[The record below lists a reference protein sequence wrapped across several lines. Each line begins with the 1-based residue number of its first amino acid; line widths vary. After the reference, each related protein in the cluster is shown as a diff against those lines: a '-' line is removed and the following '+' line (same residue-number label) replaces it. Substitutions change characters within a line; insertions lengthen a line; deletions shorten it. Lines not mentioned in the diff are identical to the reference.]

1 MAVDH
6 VTAPYDHAAAPPA
19 PDTLT
24 MLTAGTLHDVSNL
37 LVVVLGCAELVLDDP
52 TLGARS
58 RQLVEGVVQVSERA
72 GAIAQQMLAFARGDA
87 SAPAGMLDVVTALRA
102 VEPLVRRV
110 TGRSVAVTLD
120 AGQGPLWVRAAP
132 VDLERVVVNLVSNSC
147 DAMPDGGRLR
157 LGAVAATADP
167 GDRLAG
173 PVVRITVT
181 DTGHGIHPDVR
192 ARIFEAFAS
201 SHPGDGHWGLGLAVV
216 RAVVE
221 RLGGMV
227 RVTSAAGEGT
237 TFVIDLPAVAAPPPS

>member
-1 MAVDH
+1 MAVDP
-6 VTAPYDHAAAPPA
+6 VTAAHAHAAVPA

-24 MLTAGTLHDVSNL
+24 MLAAGTLHDVSNL

-87 SAPAGMLDVVTALRA
+87 TAPAGMLDVVTALRA
-102 VEPLVRRV
+102 AEPLVRRV
-110 TGRSVAVTLD
+110 AGRSVIITVD
-120 AGQGPLWVRAAP
+120 AAPEPLWVRAAP

-157 LGAVAATADP
+157 LAAVAATAGP
-167 GDRLAG
+167 GDPLTG
-173 PVVRITVT
+173 PVVRLTVT
-181 DTGHGIHPDVR
+181 DTGRGIDPDVR
-192 ARIFEAFAS
+192 ARLFEAFAS
-201 SHPGDGHWGLGLAVV
+201 TRAGDGHWGLGLAVV

-221 RLGGMV
+221 RLGGVV
-227 RVTSAAGEGT
+227 RVASAPEEGT
-237 TFVIDLPAVAAPPPS
+237 TFVIDLPAVAAPVSS